1 MLRNSEEI
9 FLQKSENGRER
20 KCESDCFLLSV
31 IESCCQ
37 KAKTKQILKITKCE
51 TNGTTNHLFE
61 TNPEAQNKT
70 KLRFKL
76 KQKTSGHGC

>member
-1 MLRNSEEI
+1 VRTEG
-9 FLQKSENGRER
+9 KENV
-20 KCESDCFLLSV
+20 KVIVFLLSV

-61 TNPEAQNKT
+61 TNPEAQNKI
-70 KLRFKL
+70 
-76 KQKTSGHGC
+76 

>member
-1 MLRNSEEI
+1 
-9 FLQKSENGRER
+9 
-20 KCESDCFLLSV
+20 V

-70 KLRFKL
+70 KLKL